1 MTTCGRAPGAP
12 GRSLAAGR
20 HMLDIRNLCKH
31 FGGIKAVDEC
41 SFSVEAG
48 SITALIGPNGAGKTT
63 AFNCISRT
71 MTPTSGEVWLD
82 GERIDEL
89 RPHKITARGLSRT
102 FQISRNLADMTV
114 LENVVCQSRINGW
127 RDFFKPAMSAE
138 EIDKA
143 MGILDFLGIT
153 RLAHEDGANLSYG
166 QKKLMDLAALLM
178 SDPKIILLDE
188 PAGGVNPTLLEE
200 IIGHIRE
207 LNRNGLTVLIVEH
220 NMDLIMRLSDRVV
233 VMAQGCVIASGT
245 PDEVRNDPA
254 VLEAY
259 LGGAQE
265 AAA

>member
-1 MTTCGRAPGAP
+1 
-12 GRSLAAGR
+12 
-20 HMLDIRNLCKH
+20 MLEVKGLCKH
-31 FGGIKAVDEC
+31 FGGIRAVDDC

-48 SITALIGPNGAGKTT
+48 KITALIGPNGAGKTT

-71 MTPTSGEVWLD
+71 MTPTRGEVWLD
-82 GERIDEL
+82 GERIDGM

-114 LENVVCQSRINGW
+114 LENVIAQSRIGGW
-127 RDFFKPAMSAE
+127 RDLFKPAMSPQ

-153 RLAHEDGANLSYG
+153 RIAEEDGSNLSFG

-200 IIGHIRE
+200 IVGHIRA
-207 LNRNGLTVLIVEH
+207 LNEKGLTVLIVEH
-220 NMDLIMRLSDRVV
+220 NMDLIMRLSHRVV
-233 VMAQGCVIASGT
+233 VMAQGTVICDGT
-245 PDEVRNDPA
+245 PEEVQNDPA
-254 VLEAY
+254 VLDAY
-259 LGGAQE
+259 LGGAME
-265 AAA
+265 AA

>member
-1 MTTCGRAPGAP
+1 
-12 GRSLAAGR
+12 
-20 HMLDIRNLCKH
+20 MLEVRNLCKH
-31 FGGIKAVDEC
+31 FGGIKAVDKC
-41 SFSVEAG
+41 SFNVKAG

-82 GERIDEL
+82 GVRIDQM
-89 RPHKITARGLSRT
+89 RPHQITARGLSRT

-114 LENVVCQSRINGW
+114 LENVICQSPTRGW
-127 RDFFKPAMSAE
+127 RDLFRAAMSQQ

-153 RLAHEDGANLSYG
+153 RIAHEDGANLSYG

-200 IIGHIRE
+200 IIGHIRK
-207 LNRNGLTVLIVEH
+207 LNEQGLTVLIVEH
-220 NMDLIMRLSDRVV
+220 NMELIMRLSHRVV
-233 VMAQGCVIASGT
+233 VMSQGRVIADGT
-245 PDEVRNDPA
+245 PDEVREDPE

-259 LGGAQE
+259 LGGALE
-265 AAA
+265 SAA